1 MDPMNELEYEY
12 EDEFVHWMLMDD
24 GDNEAVILLRYT
36 HLRHQHVHAVNHHI
50 YAPY

>member
-1 MDPMNELEYEY
+1 MDPMNELEYDD

-24 GDNEAVILLRYT
+24 DDNEAIILLRYT
-36 HLRHQHVHAVNHHI
+36 RLRRQRAHAVNHHI